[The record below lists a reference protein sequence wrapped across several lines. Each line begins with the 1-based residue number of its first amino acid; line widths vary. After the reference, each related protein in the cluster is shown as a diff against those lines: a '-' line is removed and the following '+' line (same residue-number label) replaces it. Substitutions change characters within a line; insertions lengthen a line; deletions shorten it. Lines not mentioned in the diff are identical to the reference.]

1 MGWGASDWA
10 PTQAAALPDLSQ
22 QPRARCLLPCPGAER
37 SSGCLCQVGN
47 ASRTHPSFIFPSPAV
62 PGEVPRHPAL
72 QVRQPAPHPA
82 RDVLRRPREEPRP
95 RRRSAALFL
104 LPLAP
109 FLITSP
115 RRTAPSFLRIPI
127 GQTTDP
133 KHSAASHGRDGTR
146 AAPPAR
152 PQLCC
157 ARGFGHRG
165 GLTRGCLAAGCPLL
179 FPSREE
185 GGVEV
190 GGGRHACTRWAG
202 VTAVSLLNFI
212 EVSCCCLVWKALRG
226 VSLHAATSACTGGC

>member
-115 RRTAPSFLRIPI
+115 RRTAPFVPAHPHR
-127 GQTTDP
+127 
-133 KHSAASHGRDGTR
+133 ANHGSQALGGLARERRDQSSSSCT
-146 AAPPAR
+146 PPALLR
-152 PQLCC
+152 PRIW
-157 ARGFGHRG
+157 APRGFDE
-165 GLTRGCLAAGCPLL
+165 GLPC
-179 FPSREE
+179 S
-185 GGVEV
+185 
-190 GGGRHACTRWAG
+190 
-202 VTAVSLLNFI
+202 
-212 EVSCCCLVWKALRG
+212 
-226 VSLHAATSACTGGC
+226 

>member
-37 SSGCLCQVGN
+37 GSGCLCQVGN

-185 GGVEV
+185 GGCR
-190 GGGRHACTRWAG
+190 GGGEEGTRARAG
-202 VTAVSLLNFI
+202 Q
-212 EVSCCCLVWKALRG
+212 G
-226 VSLHAATSACTGGC
+226 